1 MDGFIAV
8 PILFLNRK
16 VPHGTHFHRDT
27 SRPILQQHSPFIIT
41 VNRHY
46 IRTQLHDRIN
56 GAFPLLQR
64 FFIRSGNGIH
74 HLLHIFHVILHG
86 IGHLN
91 HRLLAVGHGHLYR
104 CTDVDRHKR
113 PEAPDR
119 KTAATIAL
127 TRPVITAGS
136 DIPLCFCFMPPY
148 TPPCECSVSWGFCL
162 RALGEIPMYF
172 LKQ

>member
-41 VNRHY
+41 VNRHH
-46 IRTQLHDRIN
+46 IGTQLHDRIN

-64 FFIRSGNGIH
+64 FFIRSRNGIH
-74 HLLHIFHVILHG
+74 HLLHIFHIILHG

-104 CTDVDRHKR
+104 CTDVDRHKDQKR
-113 PEAPDR
+113 QTQNCCNDR
-119 KTAATIAL
+119 AHQARHHRRQRYPPLFLFHAAL
-127 TRPVITAGS
+127 YP
-136 DIPLCFCFMPPY
+136 
-148 TPPCECSVSWGFCL
+148 
-162 RALGEIPMYF
+162 F
-172 LKQ
+172 L